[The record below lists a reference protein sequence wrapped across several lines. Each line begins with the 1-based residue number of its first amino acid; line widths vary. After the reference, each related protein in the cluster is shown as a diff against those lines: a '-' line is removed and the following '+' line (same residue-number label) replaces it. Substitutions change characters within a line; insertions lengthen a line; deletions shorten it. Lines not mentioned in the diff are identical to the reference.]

1 MLFWTMKITI
11 ISIILIFLVHH
22 ILVFLKTNLTTP
34 KIKDLVYAPTQKY
47 DAIFNA
53 MNTNAMNTNAMNT
66 NAMNTNAMNFDIQDQ
81 SSHKQNNIFLEPAQP
96 DPVDMKNEL
105 KQFMKKQFKENSSV
119 ENLSNNSSIQYSTY

>member
-1 MLFWTMKITI
+1 MKITI

-81 SSHKQNNIFLEPAQP
+81 SSHKQNNIFYTLGINVSPK
-96 DPVDMKNEL
+96 VFIL
-105 KQFMKKQFKENSSV
+105 SSF
-119 ENLSNNSSIQYSTY
+119 SIVFSKLLDFIFVNK